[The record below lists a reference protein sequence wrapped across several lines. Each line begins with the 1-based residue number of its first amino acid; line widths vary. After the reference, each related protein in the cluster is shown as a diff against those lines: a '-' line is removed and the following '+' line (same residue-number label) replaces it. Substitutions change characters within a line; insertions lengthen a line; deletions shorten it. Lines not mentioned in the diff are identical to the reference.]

1 MRGAEEARRNYPT
14 SKALKVCIVG
24 PKCSGKTALARAL
37 AGAPW
42 ESGRRYTPTVGV
54 RIQEVSINKN
64 TTLELWDCSG
74 DARYEAYHPAVASNA
89 EGLILVYTLSQP
101 KQKLEL
107 EKWYHDFAAANHLPA
122 SVCQI
127 IGVDTGVNNSKAS
140 GKASG
145 KISVHSQTQTLQQVP
160 CSDGRPACGSS
171 THGIG
176 AQESR
181 GKCAA
186 APCTGW
192 PPAEHS

>member
-14 SKALKVCIVG
+14 SKVLKVCIVG

-54 RIQEVSINKN
+54 RIQELSINKN

-89 EGLILVYTLSQP
+89 EGVILVYTLFQP

-122 SVCQI
+122 SVCPI

-140 GKASG
+140 AMEGRIAALPHMVLVLKNPEANAQLLHVLDDLLQNIL
-145 KISVHSQTQTLQQVP
+145 KRKRSQ
-160 CSDGRPACGSS
+160 
-171 THGIG
+171 
-176 AQESR
+176 E
-181 GKCAA
+181 
-186 APCTGW
+186 
-192 PPAEHS
+192 